1 MYTIF
6 RGDFI
11 MNNNLDII
19 TDSGHEK
26 IVLVLK
32 SLIVGIITS
41 LVVILY
47 RFALSYAEK
56 IAFNIYEYISKNK
69 WAIPLWFLIL
79 FSIAYIV
86 GKLMDKEPYISG
98 SGIPQI
104 KAIMGGYI
112 KNRPV
117 STIINKFIGGTLSIL
132 GGLSLGRE
140 GPSVQLGA
148 CTGDLISKFFKSS
161 RLQRRLLISSGA
173 SAGLSAAFN
182 APLSGVLFCLEEIYK
197 YFSPVV
203 LLSTTVAAVSADFI
217 SKHFFGLNPVF
228 KFTST
233 SALPL
238 KNYWILLFLGIMLG
252 ALGAFYNWATL
263 LTQKL
268 YNKIKLS
275 TSMKLLIPFALAGIL
290 GLIFPVLLCG
300 GHAALEEFSLSNT
313 LLLLSLVFIVKLL
326 FSIISFG

>member
-1 MYTIF
+1 
-6 RGDFI
+6 

-26 IVLVLK
+26 IALVLK

-117 STIINKFIGGTLSIL
+117 STIINLSV
-132 GGLSLGRE
+132 E
-140 GPSVQLGA
+140 
-148 CTGDLISKFFKSS
+148 
-161 RLQRRLLISSGA
+161 
-173 SAGLSAAFN
+173 
-182 APLSGVLFCLEEIYK
+182 LFQ
-197 YFSPVV
+197 F
-203 LLSTTVAAVSADFI
+203 
-217 SKHFFGLNPVF
+217 
-228 KFTST
+228 
-233 SALPL
+233 
-238 KNYWILLFLGIMLG
+238 
-252 ALGAFYNWATL
+252 
-263 LTQKL
+263 
-268 YNKIKLS
+268 
-275 TSMKLLIPFALAGIL
+275 
-290 GLIFPVLLCG
+290 
-300 GHAALEEFSLSNT
+300 
-313 LLLLSLVFIVKLL
+313 
-326 FSIISFG
+326 